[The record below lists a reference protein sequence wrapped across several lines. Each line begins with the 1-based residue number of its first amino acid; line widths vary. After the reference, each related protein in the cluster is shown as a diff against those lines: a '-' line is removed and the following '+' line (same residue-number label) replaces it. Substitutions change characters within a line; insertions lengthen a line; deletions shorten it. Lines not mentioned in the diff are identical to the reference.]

1 MTIKVRGVKIPNLP
15 LPEPSPS
22 LYIPDFSSTFFFQH
36 PKKKQKMPRLF
47 TKKLIFCL
55 LVFSLYPL
63 SLYAR
68 SFSLVVTQDDINDT
82 PPSPQDDDSADWDNF
97 GDSETE
103 PEKNVDP
110 GSWSPIF
117 EPSMDPDG
125 LNRRYHSTVAKI
137 MSAVRDSDEQ
147 MMAEA
152 TSEIEEAANE
162 GEPHAQSVL
171 AFLYGMGMMRE
182 RNKAKAFMYHH
193 FAAEGGSMQ
202 SKMALAYTYL
212 RQDVSGILFAV
223 QVVIYL
229 FIYFR
234 AKELSEHN

>member
-1 MTIKVRGVKIPNLP
+1 
-15 LPEPSPS
+15 
-22 LYIPDFSSTFFFQH
+22 
-36 PKKKQKMPRLF
+36 MPRLF

-55 LVFSLYPL
+55 LIFSLYPL

-68 SFSLVVTQDDINDT
+68 PFSIVVTQDDINDT

-117 EPSMDPDG
+117 EPSMDPDA
-125 LNRRYHSTVAKI
+125 LNRRYHSTVAKM
-137 MSAVRDSDEQ
+137 MSAVRDGDEQ

-152 TSEIEEAANE
+152 TSEIEAAANK
-162 GEPHAQSVL
+162 GEPHARSVL

-229 FIYFR
+229 FIYF
-234 AKELSEHN
+234 